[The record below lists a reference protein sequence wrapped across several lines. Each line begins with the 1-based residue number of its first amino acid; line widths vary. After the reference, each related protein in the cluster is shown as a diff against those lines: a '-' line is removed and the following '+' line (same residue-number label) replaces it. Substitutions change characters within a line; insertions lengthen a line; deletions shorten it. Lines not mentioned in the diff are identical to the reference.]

1 MDELKRIEKLIEY
14 AKEKYKNIT
23 SIQMHYNITQKS
35 ICIHM
40 IILFDNNYGVSIIND
55 GYRTKEK
62 PFEMALLYKNELT
75 HDAEDF
81 QDVVECIDENDC
93 IKLID
98 KVAQKK
104 E

>member
-23 SIQMHYNITQKS
+23 SIQMHYSITQKS

-62 PFEMALLYKNELT
+62 PFEMALLYKKELT
-75 HDAEDF
+75 HDAEEF

-98 KVAQKK
+98 KVAQKRR
-104 E
+104 

>member
-1 MDELKRIEKLIEY
+1 MDELKRIEKLINY
-14 AKEKYKNIT
+14 IKENYINDVNIH
-23 SIQMHYNITQKS
+23 MHYRNQLDGTWMHLTIDFK
-35 ICIHM
+35 
-40 IILFDNNYGVSIIND
+40 NNYGVSIIND

-62 PFEMALLYKNELT
+62 PFEMALLYKHELT
-75 HDAEDF
+75 HDAEEF